1 MLDTYL
7 LLFSIINNSVVL
19 GSWLDLKAE
28 TPISKQEGKIQN
40 VNIENTVWS
49 GTNSLTYCKK

>member
-28 TPISKQEGKIQN
+28 MSPISKKAKYYKMWI
-40 VNIENTVWS
+40 
-49 GTNSLTYCKK
+49 